1 MYLDNYKHYYNNL
14 QKKLF
19 RNLFVWKSYFCNTI
33 GSLYLVCTTVCL
45 WFVATHNIH
54 ECMHMDDLG
63 EVGSISVVVIGIF
76 GKSAKSFILLFSNG
90 IGVRWHQALSI
101 FPKFY
106 SQYIN
111 LLM

>member
-33 GSLYLVCTTVCL
+33 GSLYLVCTPVCL

-63 EVGSISVVVIGIF
+63 EVGSI
-76 GKSAKSFILLFSNG
+76 
-90 IGVRWHQALSI
+90 
-101 FPKFY
+101 
-106 SQYIN
+106 
-111 LLM
+111 